1 MSVCLETV
9 FIRVSAVLIG
19 RSLYCSVFLAHNS
32 FLIIPSSRPLT
43 LTLTLLTNPFLSLLT
58 YFSFSSHA
66 SLEGQTKT
74 RAAQHS
80 WKI

>member
-43 LTLTLLTNPFLSLLT
+43 LTLLTNPFLSLLT